1 MPPLGCR
8 LCNGFFSN
16 GLFASG
22 VGGSPCIA
30 NKTMFP
36 QTFSNIRKPA
46 LDDLEAANKDDA
58 SRREQ
63 FTFR

>member
-1 MPPLGCR
+1 
-8 LCNGFFSN
+8 
-16 GLFASG
+16 
-22 VGGSPCIA
+22 
-30 NKTMFP
+30 MFP